1 MRAIAFVDS
10 KRNGFGHNLFPFW
23 GKYYIILWHVDHF
36 CNVVLNTHA
45 QLRIQ
50 NASSR
55 LCTSSDVISCSF
67 DFGHLHRYPL
77 CVQLVEHW

>member
-10 KRNGFGHNLFPFW
+10 KRNGFGHNLFPSW

-45 QLRIQ
+45 KLRIQ
-50 NASSR
+50 NA
-55 LCTSSDVISCSF
+55 
-67 DFGHLHRYPL
+67 
-77 CVQLVEHW
+77 